1 MFIQCRILVAVLA
14 ITSRPHS
21 PSLEAQSVASNLA
34 ALQSD
39 DAHTRIT
46 GLNRLDDLSRKQ
58 GFPLCS
64 PQASSQVKRG
74 LIAGLEKENRP
85 HGSMDEEEAD
95 EYYPSLIGCVG
106 SLQDRAALHSLLDAI
121 VTGCGAMAGLVAP
134 GDAAVPGLLA
144 VSDSGPDRQFVALM
158 TLAQLASGA
167 GGTSISAA
175 NRAAIRTR
183 ALAALND
190 PDGYVRS
197 AGIKALMS
205 YSDAEVRR
213 AISVRVSPTPPN
225 EKMSAGEHEEWKQ
238 AQISLKQDKL
248 RSLKPPQ

>member
-85 HGSMDEEEAD
+85 RFDGRRGGGRILSESHR
-95 EYYPSLIGCVG
+95 L
-106 SLQDRAALHSLLDAI
+106 R
-121 VTGCGAMAGLVAP
+121 
-134 GDAAVPGLLA
+134 
-144 VSDSGPDRQFVALM
+144 R
-158 TLAQLASGA
+158 QLAGSR
-167 GGTSISAA
+167 GTAQ
-175 NRAAIRTR
+175 
-183 ALAALND
+183 
-190 PDGYVRS
+190 
-197 AGIKALMS
+197 
-205 YSDAEVRR
+205 
-213 AISVRVSPTPPN
+213 PP
-225 EKMSAGEHEEWKQ
+225 
-238 AQISLKQDKL
+238 
-248 RSLKPPQ
+248 